1 MLADDMDNAIPT
13 GASLRVG
20 VLREAAP
27 GERRVAVT
35 PTVVPLLAR
44 TNLQVVVE
52 TGLGSA
58 AGFEDE
64 AYGAR
69 GATIATRGEALSAD
83 VLLCVRPGDLAADD
97 QALAA
102 LHPDQIVVGLADPL
116 GEPDAMHALAD
127 RKVILF
133 ALELLPRITRAQ
145 AMDALSSQATVA
157 GYQAVLLAAGALPR
171 LFPMMITAAG
181 SIPPAK
187 VFVIGAGVAGLQAI
201 ATARRLGAV
210 VEAYDVRPAVRDE
223 VESLGARFVEL
234 PLQPG
239 DAADASGYA
248 KALGEEF
255 YRRQRELLTKV
266 VAASDV
272 VLTTALIPGRPAPVL
287 VTGEMVAGM
296 RPGSVIVDLAS
307 ERGGNCEL
315 TVADHV
321 VERDGVRIFGPTD
334 LPSRVAVHASEMYAK
349 NLSAF
354 VLGMVRD
361 GRVDL
366 DADDEILAA
375 TLVCRGGELVHPRV
389 RAAWEAI
396 HGEEP

>member
-1 MLADDMDNAIPT
+1 
-13 GASLRVG
+13 
-20 VLREAAP
+20 
-27 GERRVAVT
+27 
-35 PTVVPLLAR
+35 
-44 TNLQVVVE
+44 
-52 TGLGSA
+52 
-58 AGFEDE
+58 
-64 AYGAR
+64 
-69 GATIATRGEALSAD
+69 
-83 VLLCVRPGDLAADD
+83 
-97 QALAA
+97 
-102 LHPDQIVVGLADPL
+102 
-116 GEPDAMHALAD
+116 
-127 RKVILF
+127 
-133 ALELLPRITRAQ
+133 
-145 AMDALSSQATVA
+145 
-157 GYQAVLLAAGALPR
+157 
-171 LFPMMITAAG
+171 MMITAAG
-181 SIPPAK
+181 SIPPAR

-266 VAASDV
+266 VAASDA

-296 RPGSVIVDLAS
+296 RPGSVIVDLAA

-315 TVADHV
+315 TVADQV
-321 VERDGVRIFGPTD
+321 VERDGVRVFGPTD

-354 VLGMVRD
+354 VLGMIRD

-389 RAAWEAI
+389 RAAWEAT